1 MRIKVKLLFYT
12 NIADAKSCLYID
24 IELTDRQTASF
35 IIIYFRS
42 AADEMQPCSAALVL
56 KYLQVR
62 VHHHMS
68 AEQQLCFKNG
78 S

>member
-35 IIIYFRS
+35 IIMYFRS

-62 VHHHMS
+62 VQCRLHHHMS
-68 AEQQLCFKNG
+68 AELQLCF
-78 S
+78 